1 MRRGFVLPKKGKV
14 HIFQNMSI
22 YENKIFTIEELFRYA
37 CPPTGA
43 PLIAIP
49 NIQRPYVWKPSQ
61 LAKLVDSLMHGW
73 PCGNLL
79 LWDINHQQQQ
89 IFATRKFT
97 CGHDSTPSSSI
108 ERENVDAS
116 DYQYLILDGQQRVQS
131 LIIALSPWTQGYTAS
146 EKSWVN
152 DGNSKS
158 DRKQTETVTRFL
170 CFDLTH
176 CTPEWINSVKGNPP
190 SFFYLDY
197 EEESKTPLLVWKTQ
211 NEIDGQNI
219 VRLADVVAERYPDT
233 NAGKWLYHE
242 VKQLLR
248 LPIAVMSVNRVA
260 AEEDSNLDD
269 DEAVVQI
276 FTRLNTAGTPLTKE
290 QIQSAKI
297 NSLWEAFPESIEGM
311 QHELRQSP
319 FLYDFDADDIVKGF
333 NIVLLV
339 KHRAKTV
346 TEAYQKQTAEAGNN
360 ANNVWNADWSR
371 FRNATRL
378 VLSTLQDK
386 GLHYKSE
393 YQSLYV
399 VWFSVAALCKW
410 NLQNSEE
417 LDEELTNLMI
427 KYALVSTW
435 ARIWANR
442 SGQFVKSYTESLR
455 NDDESDAVS
464 WYRNRLR
471 DPKLLGPAKDSV
483 KNLAASHRGSVRQY
497 YLYLW
502 VWSRLNENRAS
513 TLAKFV
519 EDDDSFDVDH
529 IVPIS
534 WIDTPERKAIF
545 NSLGN
550 CWLLA
555 SAANGAKSDDS
566 MHDFLKGESIGL
578 SIYDLTTPLDC
589 DLVHLSYAQNGKDI
603 NAVIN
608 SIAARTSRMKEE
620 LNSYI
625 DSDGSKL
632 IYPNINIRLSQG
644 NAVGTYGFY
653 REDDFKN
660 SKYFRVSASS
670 AKQYL
675 RGIKTIINKLGL
687 DEESLRT
694 CKDNPQLKNDWK
706 THIVVQSSNR
716 SYKTGWGKYLNF
728 LFSNDAV
735 ADNDFDKCFHCNVV
749 AAPNLVALHEL
760 TAQETECQTALRRL
774 PGVLQE
780 DSKTSRAIRNA
791 LAAGCNSTDW
801 VYLSQVLH
809 SGVNRN
815 TIAAMLSEAGNNS
828 GRYFE
833 SRGRA
838 DSRQIRFM
846 TPIWELLTQL
856 LGY

>member
-1 MRRGFVLPKKGKV
+1 M
-14 HIFQNMSI
+14 QI
-22 YENKIFTIEELFRYA
+22 YENKLFTIGELIQHA
-37 CPPTGA
+37 CPQIGT

-97 CGHDSTPSSSI
+97 CGHVSTPFSSI
-108 ERENVDAS
+108 ERENVDAG

-131 LIIALSPWTQGYTAS
+131 LIIALSPCTQGYTAL

-152 DGNSKS
+152 DGNAKS

-176 CTPEWINSVKGNPP
+176 CTPEWLNTAKTNPP

-197 EEESKTPLLVWKTQ
+197 EEGSETPLLVWKSQ

-219 VRLADVVAERYPDT
+219 VRLADVVAGHHPDT

-242 VKQLLR
+242 VKQLLG

-260 AEEDSNLDD
+260 SNEDANLDD

-297 NSLWEAFPESIEGM
+297 NSLWEDFPESIESL

-339 KHRAKTV
+339 KHHAKTI
-346 TEAYQKQTAEAGNN
+346 TEAYQKQTTEAGDNVN
-360 ANNVWNADWSR
+360 DVWNADWTH

-399 VWFSVAALCKW
+399 VWFSVAVLCKW
-410 NLQNSEE
+410 GLQNSEE
-417 LDEELTNLMI
+417 LDEELTNLVI
-427 KYALVSTW
+427 KFALVSTW

-442 SGQFVKSYTESLR
+442 SGQFVKSYTESLK
-455 NDDESDAVS
+455 NGDEADAVA
-464 WYRNRLR
+464 WYRKRLG
-471 DPKLLGPAKDSV
+471 DPKLLTPAKDSV
-483 KNLAASHRGSVRQY
+483 NNLAASHRGSVRQY

-502 VWSRLNENRAS
+502 VWSRLKENRAN

-519 EDDDSFDVDH
+519 EDDDSFAVDH

-534 WIDTPERKAIF
+534 WIDTPERKALF

-550 CWLLA
+550 CWLMA
-555 SAANGAKSDDS
+555 SAANGAKSDNS
-566 MHDFLKGESIGL
+566 MQDFLKGESIGL
-578 SIYDLTTPLDC
+578 SISDLTTPLDC
-589 DLVHLSYAQNGKDI
+589 DLVHLSYAKNGEDI
-603 NAVIN
+603 NSVIN

-620 LNSYI
+620 LNGYI
-625 DSDGSKL
+625 DSDGANL
-632 IYPNINIRLSQG
+632 IYIRVSRG
-644 NAVGTYGFY
+644 NAVGAFGFY
-653 REDDFKN
+653 REDEFKN
-660 SKYFRVSASS
+660 SKYCQVAASS

-687 DEESLRT
+687 TEEVLST
-694 CKDNPQLKNDWK
+694 CRDNPQLKNEWK
-706 THIVVQSSNR
+706 THIVVQSSNS

-728 LFSNDAV
+728 LFSNDAI
-735 ADNDFDKCFHCNVV
+735 ADNDLNENLRRNVV
-749 AAPNLVALHEL
+749 AAPNLVVLHEL
-760 TAQETECQTALRRL
+760 APQDTECQTALMRL
-774 PGVLQE
+774 PGVLQT
-780 DSKTSRAIRNA
+780 DSNTCRAIKNA
-791 LAAGCNSTDW
+791 LNVGCTAQHW
-801 VYLSQVLH
+801 VYRSQVLH
-809 SGVNRN
+809 GGVNRN
-815 TIAAMLSEAGNNS
+815 TIASMLTEAGNAS

-833 SRGRA
+833 SRGRG
-838 DSRQIRFM
+838 DSCQIRFV
-846 TPIWELLTQL
+846 TPVWELLMQL
-856 LGY
+856 QGIED